1 VALFLAAAGSAQ
13 AQSGQPYQLDWNVP
27 GEELVYRSCGCAD
40 SCWVAEVRR
49 TGANKSANQ
58 SANPSVKATLRCDC
72 EKLLFSEAQGRERVV
87 SDSCGAFDGV
97 GKMDLIPRRIKELQA
112 PTSR

>member
-1 VALFLAAAGSAQ
+1 MFLAAVGSAQ

-58 SANPSVKATLRCDC
+58 SVRAALRCDC

-87 SDSCGAFDGV
+87 SDSCSAFDGV
-97 GKMDLIPRRIKELQA
+97 GKMDLIPRRIKELRS